1 MITPEEWKK
10 LKVGDLLYI
19 AIAPSTRIKT
29 AKINEINDNCIT
41 IENDNGGTRWIYPP
55 HVMNYFCK
63 KNDAIKYLMLVV
75 KHKIKKQQEI
85 LLKIQNQL
93 EKENGN

>member
-41 IENDNGGTRWIYPP
+41 IENDNGGNRWICPP

-75 KHKIKKQQEI
+75 KHKIKKQQKI
-85 LLKIQNQL
+85 LLKLQNQL

>member
-1 MITPEEWKK
+1 MITPKEWKK

-19 AIAPSTRIKT
+19 ANTPSPHIKT

-41 IENDNGGTRWIYPP
+41 IENDNGGNRWIYPP
-55 HVMNYFCK
+55 RVMNYFCK

-85 LLKIQNQL
+85 LLKLQNQW
-93 EKENGN
+93 EKEND

>member
-1 MITPEEWKK
+1 MITFDEWEK

-19 AIAPSTRIKT
+19 AIAPSTNIKT
-29 AKINEINDNCIT
+29 AKINGINGNCIT

-63 KNDAIKYLMLVV
+63 KNDAIKHLMLVV
-75 KHKIKKQQEI
+75 KHKIKKQEEI
-85 LLKIQNQL
+85 LLKLQNQL
-93 EKENGN
+93 EKENGK